1 MAYKKL
7 SVKKTLKE
15 LLKPEKTLILCH
27 RSPDADAI
35 GSALALSLFLR
46 SKGQQ
51 TYCLCQDEIPQRLRF
66 LTDGIQ
72 KSLLPESLPE
82 GFEKASVVT
91 VDSASPDQ
99 LGTLYKQF
107 GARITLM
114 IDHHGTGIQYADG
127 LICGEAAACGEILYD
142 IFAAAGKKLPEGC
155 APLLYAAIASDT
167 GGFRYSNTTAE
178 THKRAAVLVQGGDI
192 DVADLSHRLFG
203 IKSMAELRAER
214 LGFDKLHLFDEGKIG
229 ISSISFEDKQF
240 NKLQDEDLA
249 TVVDVVRSVSGVEI
263 AVAIRQPQND
273 TTFRVSMRANVDFN
287 VAAVCAEFGGGG
299 HRRAAGATLIARDT
313 EEAERLILAAIHKRR

>member
-1 MAYKKL
+1 MRYRDL
-7 SVKKTLKE
+7 SVKKILKE
-15 LLKPEKTLILCH
+15 LLKPKKTLILCH

-46 SKGQQ
+46 SKGKEA
-51 TYCLCQDEIPQRLRF
+51 YCLCQDEIPQRLRF
-66 LTDGIQ
+66 LADGIQ
-72 KSLLPESLPE
+72 ESLLPESCPA
-82 GFEKASVVT
+82 GFEGASVVT
-91 VDSASPDQ
+91 VDSASPEQ

-114 IDHHGTGIQYADG
+114 IDHHGTGIRYADG
-127 LICGEAAACGEILYD
+127 LVRGEAAACGEILYD

-155 APLLYAAIASDT
+155 ATLLYAAIASDT
-167 GGFRYSNTTAE
+167 GGFRHSNTTAE
-178 THKRAAVLVQGGDI
+178 THVRAAALVKEGI
-192 DVADLSHRLFG
+192 DVAELSHRLFG
-203 IKSMAELRAER
+203 IRSMAELRAER
-214 LGFDKLHLFDEGKIG
+214 LGFDKLHLFDDGKIG

-240 NKLQDEDLA
+240 NKLCDEDLS